1 MPGFVCFSRSWH
13 LGPASR
19 YTSPDPKQTLVKRLL
34 KPLQAITAYSPVL
47 LSQAGYSEI
56 TQNGLAG
63 GINTIGIL
71 GTIIS
76 AQILD
81 RFGRRPCLML
91 GSAVLC
97 TVELIVSRERMVDS
111 WIKAHRIY

>member
-1 MPGFVCFSRSWH
+1 M
-13 LGPASR
+13 
-19 YTSPDPKQTLVKRLL
+19 SPTQKRNSFKRLL
-34 KPLQAITAYSPVL
+34 KLLQAITAYSPVL

-76 AQILD
+76 AQIVD
-81 RFGRRPCLML
+81 RLGRRPCLVL

-97 TVELIVSRERMVDS
+97 TVELIVSWESD
-111 WIKAHRIY
+111 WQLH